1 MQHSSGCHTS
11 LRRSTLERLTWDGV
25 RVDTMAAKRRADQ
38 EPSRWEADNTKP
50 EMQTVVFI
58 ILVGVSASAVGL
70 VSKSETINCVGHV
83 PVVLQSSNFPLCV
96 LGEWVGCH
104 GWCDVKGEVRHR
116 G

>member
-11 LRRSTLERLTWDGV
+11 LRRSTLVGLTWDGG

-38 EPSRWEADNTKP
+38 ELSRWVADNINL

-58 ILVGVSASAVGL
+58 ILVGVSA
-70 VSKSETINCVGHV
+70 HV

-96 LGEWVGCH
+96 LGEWV
-104 GWCDVKGEVRHR
+104 
-116 G
+116 